1 MHFFVVKLLSIQ
13 WRSQGGNG
21 CMPAGV
27 PPSFRNLAFVSGF
40 WGLRFQIP
48 TKALP
53 LDPAGDFRPPDLLFG
68 PLSEIPGYALVM
80 TYSYRTS
87 ITSEILRPANL
98 LHTERINVSM
108 RQQPDCS

>member
-1 MHFFVVKLLSIQ
+1 
-13 WRSQGGNG
+13 
-21 CMPAGV
+21 MPACV
-27 PPSFRNLAFVSGF
+27 PPSFWNLAFVSGF

-87 ITSEILRPANL
+87 ITSEIY
-98 LHTERINVSM
+98 V
-108 RQQPDCS
+108 RQICYTHNKCTSAYDCSTCA